1 MDPNAPFQS
10 RRRQAETSGLIMRV
24 KSSKEGEKLENYTK
38 YRLKDAEELSS
49 VLAGTDKIFV
59 VACNK
64 CFKEFTS
71 VDEPD
76 CEAFVKLAEE
86 QGKTVTGSFK
96 VDFLCNRI
104 QTERKL
110 AGVIPEGTECVF
122 VVSCG
127 LGIQTMAELVKKPV
141 FAASNSLNYTGHHGM
156 ALTKKACDACAQC
169 FLNITGGICPVV
181 DCSKSL
187 LNGQCGGAK
196 DGKCEVDPNKDCAWE
211 KIYRKLEQTG
221 RLEEFEKQPVQLRDY
236 NKVNFKVISEY
247 VQSIREKRLDGYY
260 GGVHPSER
268 KEMSEHCPVEV
279 FPESDIMV
287 IPLSQ
292 ASGKPANP
300 IVQVGDHVKVG
311 QKIGE
316 KAGFISAAVH
326 SSVSGE
332 VIAIE
337 ERVHPATRGGLSVVI
352 RNDHKDTLDE
362 SVKPKGALEDL
373 SPEDIVKIVEDAGIA
388 GMGGAGFPT
397 SVKLVPGKP
406 IDAVLINACECE
418 PMITAD
424 HKLLLGY
431 PDEVIFG
438 LRAVMKAVSSPKGI
452 IVIEDNKPD
461 AIELFKSKC
470 EGLDGIEVVVAR
482 TKYPQGAEKML
493 IKRVLGRMVPSGGL
507 PADVGAVVCNVSTVK
522 AISDAI
528 QLGMPLIERI
538 VSVTGEC
545 IKNPGNYLIRFGV
558 SAKDVIE
565 ACGGLTCDDVVT
577 KMGGPMMGI
586 PIPNVDVAVIKGTN
600 GIIAYEN
607 DHTQEV
613 ECIKCGRCADVCPM
627 ELEPLYFNRLL
638 KDGNIQGLKDMNIND
653 CMECRCCEYIC
664 SSKIPLVTRIK
675 EGKAA
680 VRGLN

>member
-10 RRRQAETSGLIMRV
+10 RRRHAETSGLIMRV

-438 LRAVMKAVSSPKGI
+438 LRAVMKAVASPKGI

-461 AIELFKSKC
+461 AVELMRAKTEAF
-470 EGLDGIEVVVAR
+470 DNIEVVVAR

-493 IKRVLGRMVPSGGL
+493 IKRVMGRMVPSGGL
-507 PADVGAVVCNVSTVK
+507 PADVGALVSNVSSAK
-522 AISDAI
+522 AIADAI
-528 QLGMPLIERI
+528 KTGMPLIER
-538 VSVTGEC
+538 VVTVTGDY
-545 IKNPGNYLIRFGV
+545 IKNPGNFICRVGT
-558 SAKDVIE
+558 SCKDIVDY
-565 ACGGLTCDDVVT
+565 CGGLLGDDVT
-577 KMGGPMMGI
+577 IKMGGPMMGI
-586 PIPNVDVAVIKGTN
+586 PLTSLDVAVIKSTN
-600 GIIAYEN
+600 GVIAYEA
-607 DHTQEV
+607 DHTAEQP
-613 ECIKCGRCADVCPM
+613 CIKCGRCVDVCPM
-627 ELEPLYFNRLL
+627 ELEPLYFAKYL
-638 KDGNIQGLKDMNIND
+638 DEGNPAGLKAMNIMD

-664 SSKIPLVTRIK
+664 SSKIPLVTKIK
-675 EGKAA
+675 QGKTA
-680 VRGLN
+680 VREMK